1 MKDGT
6 NPSHTHLGFGLL
18 VLALLLLGDLPL
30 PRRRRLVA
38 PVVGARRR
46 LAPLPLLKST
56 LLQVFS
62 RVVNRAPGSAS
73 APAAV
78 GVATAIGATVR
89 RWRPRVAVVGVSGRL
104 LAVVP
109 VVPRVLGVTP
119 SVVVGRVVSPMMVF
133 VSGGRV
139 VVIVVLVA
147 LRPSVPGPGVDWK
160 FT

>member
-1 MKDGT
+1 M
-6 NPSHTHLGFGLL
+6 
-18 VLALLLLGDLPL
+18 
-30 PRRRRLVA
+30 
-38 PVVGARRR
+38 
-46 LAPLPLLKST
+46 
-56 LLQVFS
+56 
-62 RVVNRAPGSAS
+62 
-73 APAAV
+73 
-78 GVATAIGATVR
+78 
-89 RWRPRVAVVGVSGRL
+89 
-104 LAVVP
+104 AVVP